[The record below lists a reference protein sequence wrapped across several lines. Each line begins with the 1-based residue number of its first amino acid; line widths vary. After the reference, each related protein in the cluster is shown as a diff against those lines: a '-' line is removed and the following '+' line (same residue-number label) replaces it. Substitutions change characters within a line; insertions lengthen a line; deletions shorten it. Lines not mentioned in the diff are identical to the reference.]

1 MAVIRDPRMMQIGL
15 LGLYAIVGLAFLEF
29 SVTISQILITLSI
42 CILLE
47 LFFVYWKQGKLIWPA
62 SAVITGL
69 GISLALRSD
78 TLLPF
83 IIAAIAAISL
93 KHLVRY
99 RGKHIFNPSNIGIV
113 AIALLVPAAA
123 TDPLQWGYSLWIL
136 ALMSLGGFYL
146 VYRVNRL
153 PLVTAFLTAF
163 VGIHFVRQ
171 LFWPE
176 MWNTGFSSFMW
187 GGLFIF
193 TFNMITDPATS
204 PKNAKSQLYF
214 GVVIALLAQILIHF
228 NVHHATFIS
237 LAVICLGKFVLSW
250 TRNQEYPTRNGS
262 LQE

>member
-1 MAVIRDPRMMQIGL
+1 MAVIRDPRTMQIGL
-15 LGLYAIVGLAFLEF
+15 LGLYAIVGLALFEF
-29 SVTISQILITLSI
+29 SVSISQILVTLGL

-47 LFFVYWKQGKLIWPA
+47 LLFVYWKQGKLIWPA
-62 SAVITGL
+62 SAIITGL
-69 GISLALRSD
+69 GISLALRAE
-78 TLLPF
+78 TLIPF
-83 IIAAIAAISL
+83 IVAAIVAISL
-93 KHLVRY
+93 KHFIRY

-113 AIALLVPAAA
+113 AVALMVPATA
-123 TDPLQWGYSLWIL
+123 TDPLQWGYSIWIL

-146 VYRVNRL
+146 VYKVNRL
-153 PLVTAFLTAF
+153 PLVTTFLIAF

-171 LFWPE
+171 LLWPE

-204 PKNAKSQLYF
+204 PKNVKSQLYF
-214 GVVIALLAQILIHF
+214 GAMIALLAQILIHF

-237 LAVICLGKFVLSW
+237 LAIICLGRFVWSW
-250 TRNQEYPTRNGS
+250 ARNLEDSTRSSS